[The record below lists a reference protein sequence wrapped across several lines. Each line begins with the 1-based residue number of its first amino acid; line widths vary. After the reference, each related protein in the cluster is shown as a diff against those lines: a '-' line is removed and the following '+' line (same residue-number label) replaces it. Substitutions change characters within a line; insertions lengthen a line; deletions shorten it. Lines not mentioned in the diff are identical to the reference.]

1 MTDGDDAGPSGS
13 AMSAIL
19 QEIRESQKMLDEK
32 FAQFRNEAGG
42 RSRKGNQEGS
52 PREASCL

>member
-1 MTDGDDAGPSGS
+1 MTDGVDTGLSGS

-19 QEIRESQKMLDEK
+19 QEIRESQKMLDEN
-32 FAQFRNEAGG
+32 FAQFRDKAGG

-52 PREASCL
+52 P